1 MATQTAFPNEQEI
14 NFNDQ
19 SSEDSIND
27 SPDDSQVSEYLG
39 SEDEQYPRRTSGVT
53 KTITKTAHPRKKYR
67 CISDNLR
74 EKLIDAVETRG
85 LKIKQAAKKLRI
97 NYSSAKSIY
106 QVYKKE
112 GRLSKKIMKKRASKS
127 HEEPEI
133 KIEINIKDEEGH
145 NNNTRARVKKEA
157 DSESSEMDD
166 GQIVVTKTEE
176 TERILEPSGRYMV
189 KTEENSYVKTEFDP
203 DRIHQPYVHNTSS
216 SNFNCPAENNISPAN
231 TLSTSNAPYE
241 GENQTQ
247 TDNSPLKVNFQADPT
262 AQKTQLNYNNPYFGQ
277 NGPLM
282 PNISFM
288 ANNNHPV
295 FDNSQALQAQ
305 NLYMQTLMM
314 NQFNS
319 QYAYM
324 NPMNPALFAN
334 QQQQQ
339 QQQVINTAVQEK
351 NVGKGKKSKKTKK

>member
-1 MATQTAFPNEQEI
+1 MATQTAFVNEQEF

-19 SSEDSIND
+19 SSEESIND

-53 KTITKTAHPRKKYR
+53 KTISKTAHPRKKYR

-127 HEEPEI
+127 HEEPEL
-133 KIEINIKDEEGH
+133 KVEVNIKGEEGQ
-145 NNNTRARVKKEA
+145 NDNTRARVKKEA
-157 DSESSEMDD
+157 DSESSEIND
-166 GQIVVTKTEE
+166 GQMVVTKTEE
-176 TERILEPSGRYMV
+176 TELTLAPSGRSMV

-203 DRIHQPYVHNTSS
+203 NKIVQPYIHNTSS
-216 SNFNCPAENNISPAN
+216 SNFNCPPENNISPTN

-241 GENQTQ
+241 GENLTQ
-247 TDNSPLKVNFQADPT
+247 IDNSPLKPDLST
-262 AQKTQLNYNNPYFGQ
+262 QKPPLNYNPYYGQ
-277 NGPLM
+277 NGPLI
-282 PNISFM
+282 PNIPFM
-288 ANNNHPV
+288 ANNNLPV

-305 NLYMQTLMM
+305 NMYMQSLFM
-314 NQFNS
+314 NQYNP
-319 QYAYM
+319 QYAAYM
-324 NPMNPALFAN
+324 NPMNAALFAS

-339 QQQVINTAVQEK
+339 QQRIINTVVQEQ
-351 NVGKGKKSKKTKK
+351 NAIKGKKSKKTKK